1 MRRLSRATGPE
12 TRARA
17 SNIIVISAPSGT
29 GKSTVVK
36 RVVASVAGLGFAV
49 SHTTRAPR
57 PGEQNGREYFF
68 VEPARFKRMVA
79 AEDFVEWA
87 NVYGHLYGTTWNEL
101 RHTLEGGKD
110 VVLDIDVQ
118 GHSQVRRRL
127 PEALSVFLLPP
138 SFTELAR
145 RLRRRHSDS
154 AEVIES
160 RLAMARKEISH
171 WSEYDYL
178 IVNDRISTAVQAVKT
193 VVLAA
198 RFRRQRQQGLVED
211 IRKTFGGRSNGRT
224 AKCG

>member
-12 TRARA
+12 TGARA
-17 SNIIVISAPSGT
+17 GNIIVISAPSGT

-36 RVVASVAGLGFAV
+36 RAVASVSGLGFAI
-49 SHTTRAPR
+49 SHTTRSPR
-57 PGEQNGREYFF
+57 SGEQNGREYFF

-79 AEDFVEWA
+79 AGDFVEWA

-101 RHTLEGGKD
+101 RRTLEGGKD

-138 SFTELAR
+138 SFNELAR
-145 RLRRRHSDS
+145 RLHRRHSDS

-160 RLAMARKEISH
+160 RLAAARKEISH

-198 RFRRQRQQGLVED
+198 RFRRQHQQGLVEE
-211 IRKTFGGRSNGRT
+211 IRETFGG
-224 AKCG
+224 